1 MNRPVY
7 KIIDGKGRVLIP
19 RELRTASG
27 MEYGDIVRLELSDG
41 RVAAKKIDIVEIGDK
56 SPEAVEAYV
65 RAAIREMP
73 EEKQI
78 AIAARLLELLQQR
91 KENRH
96 G

>member
-1 MNRPVY
+1 MNKPVY

-19 RELRTASG
+19 RELRAASG

-41 RVAAKKIDIVEIGDK
+41 RVAVKKIDIVEIGDK

>member
-1 MNRPVY
+1 MSRPVY

-19 RELRTASG
+19 RELRAASG

-41 RVAAKKIDIVEIGDK
+41 RVSVKKIDIIEIGDK

-65 RAAIREMP
+65 SAAIREMP

-91 KENRH
+91 KENRN